1 MFASAAY
8 CFIMHTLT
16 VLLAEDEPI
25 ISMEIRQ
32 ILEDQGHRVIQANAL
47 NDLNEIC
54 IQYQPSL
61 AILNFR
67 QKEWDDGMSAAQ
79 YFKERFRIPVLFIT
93 GALPQEIKAA
103 NNFNASLNILYK
115 PFTPSQLRRCMN
127 SAGLLNT

>member
-32 ILEDQGHRVIQANAL
+32 ILEDQGHQVIQVTTL
-47 NDLNEIC
+47 KDLKDAC
-54 IQYQPSL
+54 AQFHPSL
-61 AILNFR
+61 AILNFK
-67 QKEWDDGMSAAQ
+67 QKENGDGMSIAQ
-79 YFKERFRIPVLFIT
+79 YLKEWFILPVLFIT

-103 NNFNASLNILYK
+103 NNFNVSLNILYK